1 VAHRQPAHPTPWA
14 SHLQAA
20 LADVQPEW
28 PSAAQAV
35 PPQDAGC
42 LHYQPRADE
51 MKGFQAGGWLLRQQL
66 HRPPSAG
73 EAMRGAPEFR
83 HQADGSTD
91 AKPLL
96 RRQSCENQEKAVRS
110 AKTERSPV
118 RRHPTRLDPADQ
130 RRAHR
135 ARDADCG

>member
-1 VAHRQPAHPTPWA
+1 VHRQPAHPRPGA
-14 SHLQAA
+14 SYQQAA
-20 LADVQPEW
+20 PADVQRELQL
-28 PSAAQAV
+28 AAQAV

-42 LHYQPRADE
+42 LHHQPQSDA
-51 MKGFQAGGWLLRQQL
+51 MKEFQAGGWLLGQQL
-66 HRPPSAG
+66 HRQPSAG

-83 HQADGSTD
+83 HQAAGSTD

-118 RRHPTRLDPADQ
+118 HRRPKRRDQADQ

>member
-1 VAHRQPAHPTPWA
+1 VHRQPAHPTPGA

-20 LADVQPEW
+20 LADVQRELQL
-28 PSAAQAV
+28 AAQAV
-35 PPQDAGC
+35 HPQDASC
-42 LHYQPRADE
+42 LHHQPRADE

-66 HRPPSAG
+66 HRQPSAG

-91 AKPLL
+91 ARTLL
-96 RRQSCENQEKAVRS
+96 RRQSCENPEKAVRS

-118 RRHPTRLDPADQ
+118 HRHPKRLDPTDQ

>member
-1 VAHRQPAHPTPWA
+1 VHLQPAHPTPGA
-14 SHLQAA
+14 SYLQAA
-20 LADVQPEW
+20 RADVPPEL

-42 LHYQPRADE
+42 LHHPHRADE

-66 HRPPSAG
+66 HRQPSAG

-91 AKPLL
+91 ARPLL
-96 RRQSCENQEKAVRS
+96 RRQSCENPEKAVRS

-118 RRHPTRLDPADQ
+118 HRRPKRRDQADQ

-135 ARDADCG
+135 AHDADCG

>member
-1 VAHRQPAHPTPWA
+1 VHRQPAHPTPGA
-14 SHLQAA
+14 SNLQAA
-20 LADVQPEW
+20 LADGQRELPL
-28 PSAAQAV
+28 AAQAMH
-35 PPQDAGC
+35 PQDAGC
-42 LHYQPRADE
+42 LHHQPRSDA
-51 MKGFQAGGWLLRQQL
+51 MKEFRAGGWLLRRQL
-66 HRPPSAG
+66 HRQPSGG
-73 EAMRGAPEFR
+73 EAMRDAPEFR

-110 AKTERSPV
+110 AKTERNPV
-118 RRHPTRLDPADQ
+118 RLHPKRPDPADQ